1 VALYSKDKRF
11 SIGWV
16 LGGTVI
22 MLITNLLAGL
32 LAGMVGVRSLA
43 VLTGIAVGC
52 FAFGGFVI
60 GWKSEGQT
68 ILESGV
74 AAILACVVGL
84 AIRMVMMHQSLAGMM
99 NPIALAIGFGI
110 PFAAGLFGGWIG
122 EKVQGETV
130 GSDG

>member
-1 VALYSKDKRF
+1 MALYAKDKRF
-11 SIGWV
+11 SMGWV

-32 LAGMVGVRSLA
+32 LAGMMGVRSLV

-52 FAFGGFVI
+52 FAFGGFII
-60 GWKSEGQT
+60 GWKSEGRT
-68 ILESGV
+68 ILEAGLAAALATGV
-74 AAILACVVGL
+74 SL
-84 AIRMVMMHQSLAGMM
+84 AIRYFVMHQGIAGME
-99 NPIALAIGFGI
+99 PAALAIGLGI
-110 PFAAGLFGGWIG
+110 PFLAGLLGGWIG